1 MVIGRYILLCI
12 YLFVFLNYLA
22 TKPIDGNI
30 KEKSG
35 FQIVDEAVF
44 PEERNREIQYGN
56 IKRSRAR
63 ERQVD
68 QS

>member
-1 MVIGRYILLCI
+1 M
-12 YLFVFLNYLA
+12 LNYLA
-22 TKPIDGNI
+22 TKPIDGKI